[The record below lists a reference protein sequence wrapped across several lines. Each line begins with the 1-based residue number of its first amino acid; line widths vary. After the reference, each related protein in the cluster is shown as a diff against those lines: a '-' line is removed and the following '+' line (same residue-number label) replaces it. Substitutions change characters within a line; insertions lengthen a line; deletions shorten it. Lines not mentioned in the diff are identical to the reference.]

1 MNKLTTLLLA
11 LCAVALT
18 GCGDSDK
25 ESAKV
30 ENNNVLYRGH
40 RWDVVKVNDSTVVC
54 MPGLNGSSKS
64 TPVVINLHDPD
75 CPCREKGDEE

>member
-1 MNKLTTLLLA
+1 MKKPATLLLA

-54 MPGLNGSSKS
+54 MPGFNADSELI
-64 TPVVINLHDPD
+64 PVVINLHNTSYKTDSE
-75 CPCREKGDEE
+75 R

>member
-1 MNKLTTLLLA
+1 MKKPATLLLV
-11 LCAVALT
+11 LCTVALT

-40 RWDVVKVNDSTVVC
+40 RWDVVKVNDSIVVC
-54 MPGLNGSSKS
+54 LPGLDANSELV
-64 TPVVINLHDPD
+64 PVVINLHNPSYKTDSE
-75 CPCREKGDEE
+75 R